1 MIDLKAMRAGHAS
14 RMSAQH
20 RDAFDAKMA
29 SLDAERLA
37 YDQEAAQRRKAR
49 IDRADVAV
57 GSPDDPMFAAD
68 LIAAVTRAAATARVI
83 VLQFPDHA
91 ELRDLNPAATPA
103 MIDLLVVL
111 ANLAAEQR
119 CLTLACVSAPIG
131 GALLE
136 VALRCDILAVAP
148 DVDVAFSHAG
158 PHAAGIYAILA
169 ERLGFMACEQLFRHG
184 PVKGTALFQQG
195 LALYCADS
203 FDGVVD
209 QVVKKA
215 STMIALFAAS
225 RLSFAVSRDV
235 VATLHS

>member
-20 RDAFDAKMA
+20 RDAFEAKMA

-37 YDQEAAQRRKAR
+37 FDLEAAQRLNAR

-68 LIAAVTRAAATARVI
+68 LIAAVTQAAATARVI
-83 VLQFPDHA
+83 VLQFPEHGD
-91 ELRDLNPAATPA
+91 LRDLNPAATPG
-103 MIDLLVVL
+103 MIDLLVLL
-111 ANLAAEQR
+111 ANLASQQR
-119 CLTLACVSAPIG
+119 CLTLACVPAPIG

-148 DVDVAFSHAG
+148 DIDIAFSHDG
-158 PHAAGIYAILA
+158 PHAAGLYAILS
-169 ERLGFMACEQLFRHG
+169 ERLGFMACEQLFRH
-184 PVKGTALFQQG
+184 G

-209 QVVKKA
+209 QVIKKA